1 MVRPNTE
8 VATCS
13 PRKVDTI
20 EHQKD
25 MGKQLWQGSSF
36 SHRSQRF
43 FGPFVGQSMTSQFV
57 VPSMAASGVDMPGF
71 KTNTSQSWSE
81 SNASRQFRQEGTFQI
96 GAAPVSS

>member
-1 MVRPNTE
+1 MASPSLDHCRVKSKINDVGISPNQTK
-8 VATCS
+8 TC
-13 PRKVDTI
+13 RN
-20 EHQKD
+20 
-25 MGKQLWQGSSF
+25 G
-36 SHRSQRF
+36 R